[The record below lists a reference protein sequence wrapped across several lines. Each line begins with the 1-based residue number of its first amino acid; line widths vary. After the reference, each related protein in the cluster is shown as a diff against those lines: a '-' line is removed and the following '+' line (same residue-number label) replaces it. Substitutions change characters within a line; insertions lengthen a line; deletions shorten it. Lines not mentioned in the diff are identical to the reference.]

1 MFKKSIAFVLAMSIL
16 LISCSSTTMLTTI
29 PKNAK
34 VYINDEYA
42 GTTPYEYKDS
52 KIMFSKNYVRIEKE
66 GYEIF
71 NTSFSRDEDVEI
83 GAIVG
88 GVFLVVPFLWTLKYK
103 PTHNY
108 ELIKLEVE
116 K

>member
-1 MFKKSIAFVLAMSIL
+1 MSIL

-34 VYINDEYA
+34 IYINDEYA
-42 GTTPYEYKDS
+42 GTTPYEYEDS
-52 KIMFSKNYVRIEKE
+52 KIIFTKNYVRIEKE
-66 GYEIF
+66 GYKTF

-88 GVFLVVPFLWTLKYK
+88 GVFFIVPFLWALKYK

-108 ELIKLEVE
+108 ELIPLTEDK
-116 K
+116 